1 MILKK
6 TKELNLIIDRKKGNE
21 SLHSILLTETN
32 ELVATDGNMI
42 AILHPELEEG
52 DTPGRLPPEAIKEAK
67 KQAGRHAENCVIDL
81 TADDKAKLQNGA
93 TFSRDSNPSFPN
105 WKRCIPNTKE
115 HTFKTGLNVNLLL
128 KLAKS
133 IGANGGVVELSF
145 NPEKPEAPIIV
156 KGDGSGEDFG
166 VIMPCCVRTG

>member
-6 TKELNLIIDRKKGNE
+6 TKELNLIIDRKKGND

-32 ELVATDGNMI
+32 ELIATDGHI
-42 AILHPELEEG
+42 LAILHPELEEG

-81 TADDKAKLQNGA
+81 TSNDKATLQNGA
-93 TFSRDSNPSFPN
+93 TFSRDSSSYFPD

-115 HTFKTGLNVNLLL
+115 HTFRTGLNANLLL

-133 IGANGGVVELSF
+133 IGANGGMVELSF
-145 NPEKPEAPIIV
+145 NPEKPESPIV
-156 KGDGSGEDFG
+156 VRGTGSGEDFG
-166 VIMPCCVRTG
+166 VIMPCRI

>member
-1 MILKK
+1 MILRKS
-6 TKELNLIIDRKKGNE
+6 KEINLIIDRKKGNE

-93 TFSRDSNPSFPN
+93 TFSRDSSSYFPD
-105 WKRCIPNTKE
+105 WKRCIPDTKE
-115 HTFKTGLNVNLLL
+115 HTFRTGLNVNLLL
-128 KLAKS
+128 RLAKS
-133 IGANGGVVELSF
+133 IGANDSMVELVF
-145 NPEKPEAPIIV
+145 NPEKPEAPIVV
-156 KGDGSGEDFG
+156 KGTGSGEDYG
-166 VIMPCCVRTG
+166 VIMPCRI